1 MYRIYVYIYISRDFW
16 MVLDGYSKSK
26 VGVPIMI
33 HPIIH
38 TIVKHQGFLL
48 WIVIQKPSIWEVGIG
63 LDHPSSCLRLRMAQ
77 TNPTHQAKSRT
88 SCINQDLS
96 NKTIK
101 NKPKTQTQIINV
113 NMIQH
118 ATSPTIKIT
127 MTYHTFMIYRHVNQ
141 SQSKNHQ
148 HGRLG
153 ACLNDTHHLP
163 P

>member
-1 MYRIYVYIYISRDFW
+1 MQIKYCICIYIYMYRIYVYIYISRDFW

-88 SCINQDLS
+88 SCINSRLIKQNNKKQTKNSNSNHKCQNDSTCYIPYHQNHHDIPYIYDL
-96 NKTIK
+96 
-101 NKPKTQTQIINV
+101 
-113 NMIQH
+113 
-118 ATSPTIKIT
+118 
-127 MTYHTFMIYRHVNQ
+127 
-141 SQSKNHQ
+141 
-148 HGRLG
+148 
-153 ACLNDTHHLP
+153 
-163 P
+163 